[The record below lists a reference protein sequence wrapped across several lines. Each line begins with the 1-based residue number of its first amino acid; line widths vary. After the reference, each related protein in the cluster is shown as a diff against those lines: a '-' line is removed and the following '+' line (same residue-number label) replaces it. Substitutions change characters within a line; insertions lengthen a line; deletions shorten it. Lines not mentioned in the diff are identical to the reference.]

1 MRTDIRIL
9 IVDDEAMACDMLEYL
24 IARHVSNVSAI
35 CKVNNAADAI
45 ELIHSFHP
53 DLVFLDIQMPFMNGF
68 ELLRSVEQKHFS
80 VIFTT
85 AYSRYAIQAIRF
97 SALDYLLKPVDPAEL
112 CEAMERFEKRR
123 LETVTLTGL
132 YHNLMENLRQKENK
146 ALKLALNHAGGLQI
160 TAPSEI
166 VHCAGINNYTRLHL
180 SDNTTIMVSK
190 TIKEFEELLADH
202 GFIRVHKSHL
212 VNMHFVKALKDGNIV
227 LLNGDTTPVSR
238 RRQHQVVGALKQ
250 YSR

>member
-24 IARHVSNVSAI
+24 ITRHVSNVSAI
-35 CKVNNAADAI
+35 CKANSAADAI

-68 ELLRSVEQKHFS
+68 ELLRSVEQKYFS

-85 AYSRYAIQAIRF
+85 AYSKYAIQAIRF

-112 CEAMERFEKRR
+112 CEAIERFEKRR

-160 TAPSEI
+160 TSPSEI
-166 VHCAGINNYTRLHL
+166 VHCAGINNYTRLYL
-180 SDNTTIMVSK
+180 ADNAVITISK
-190 TIKEFEELLADH
+190 TIKEFEDLLTDH

-212 VNMHFVKALKDGNIV
+212 VNMHFIKALRNGNIIV
-227 LLNGDTTPVSR
+227 LHNGDTIPVSR
-238 RRQHQVVGALKQ
+238 RRQHQVIEALKK
-250 YSR
+250 